1 MNRHAGRRV
10 GTRVVLFMLL
20 GIILITF
27 GIRLQRD
34 SKKEETYHLIFIP
47 KTIDSSNDFWT
58 ALIEGAEL
66 GAEEFGAEIEVCGGH
81 SEDDV
86 VTQIKNIEE
95 SIQKKPDAILVA
107 PSDYSALDEV
117 LQKVVDAGIPLIY
130 IDSTTQNEIAD
141 CVISTDNYVAGKE
154 LGAYAK
160 TILKSDSKI
169 GIMGHVKETSTEM
182 ERENGIRE
190 GLGEYK
196 TNIVDVLYCDS
207 SYDKAYNQTKI
218 MLMKHP
224 DIDMIIGTNEYAA
237 VGTARAIKDLGMEKT
252 VKMVGF
258 DNSVEEIQ
266 LLEEGVFEGIIIQK
280 PFNMGYLGVE
290 EAIALLQGK
299 PVEKS
304 LDSGCKLIT
313 RKNMYKE
320 ENQRLLYPFS
330 GQ

>member
-1 MNRHAGRRV
+1 MNKHTGRKV
-10 GTRVVLFMLL
+10 GTRIVLFVLL
-20 GIILITF
+20 GIILITI
-27 GIRLQRD
+27 GIRVQGD
-34 SKKEETYHLIFIP
+34 TKQEENYHLIFIP
-47 KTIDSSNDFWT
+47 KTIDESNDFWT

-66 GAEEFGAEIEVCGGH
+66 GAEEFGAEIEVKGGR
-81 SEDDV
+81 SEDDID
-86 VTQIKNIEE
+86 TQIKTIEE
-95 SIQKKPDAILVA
+95 SIKKKPDAILIA

-130 IDSTTQNEIAD
+130 IDSTTENEIAD

-154 LGAYAK
+154 LGTYAK
-160 TILKSDSKI
+160 SLLESDSKI

-190 GLGEYK
+190 GLGEYRD
-196 TNIVDVLYCDS
+196 NIVEVLYCDS
-207 SYDKAYNQTKI
+207 SYEKAYNQTKI
-218 MLMKHP
+218 MLAKHP
-224 DIDMIIGTNEYAA
+224 DINLIIGTNEYAA
-237 VGTARAIKDLGMEKT
+237 VGTARAIKDMGLQGK

-266 LLEEGVFEGIIIQK
+266 LLEEGVFEAIIIQK
-280 PFNMGYLGVE
+280 SFNMGYMGVE
-290 EAIALLQGK
+290 EAIGLLQGK
-299 PVEKS
+299 PVEKN

-313 RKNMYKE
+313 RENMYEE

>member
-1 MNRHAGRRV
+1 MNRYTGRKA
-10 GTRVVLFMLL
+10 GTRMALFILL
-20 GIILITF
+20 GILLLTL
-27 GIRLQRD
+27 GIRVQND
-34 SKKEETYHLIFIP
+34 AKKEENYHLIFIP
-47 KTIDSSNDFWT
+47 KTIDESNDFWT

-66 GAEEFGAEIEVCGGH
+66 GAEEFGAEIEVKGGR
-81 SEDDV
+81 SEDDID
-86 VTQIKNIEE
+86 TQIKTIEE
-95 SIQKKPDAILVA
+95 SIEKKPDAILVA
-107 PSDYSALDEV
+107 PADYSALNEV
-117 LQKVVDAGIPLIY
+117 LQEVVDAGIPLIY
-130 IDSTTQNEIAD
+130 IDSTTENEIAD

-160 TILKSDSKI
+160 KLVEPDSKI

-196 TNIVDVLYCDS
+196 KNIVDILYCDS
-207 SYDKAYNQTKI
+207 SYEKAYNQTKV
-218 MLMKHP
+218 MMAKHP
-224 DIDMIIGTNEYAA
+224 EIELLIGTNEYAA
-237 VGTARAIKDLGMEKT
+237 VGSARAIKDMGLQKT

-266 LLEEGVFEGIIIQK
+266 LLEEGVFDGIIIQK
-280 PFNMGYLGVE
+280 SFNMGYMGVE
-290 EAIALLQGK
+290 QAIALLQGK
-299 PVEKS
+299 HVEKN

-313 RKNMYKE
+313 RDNMYKE

>member
-1 MNRHAGRRV
+1 MNRHTGRRA
-10 GTRVVLFMLL
+10 GTRMALFILL
-20 GIILITF
+20 GILLLTL
-27 GIRLQRD
+27 GIRVQND
-34 SKKEETYHLIFIP
+34 AKKEESYHLIFIP
-47 KTIDSSNDFWT
+47 KTIDESNDFWT

-66 GAEEFGAEIEVCGGH
+66 GAEEFGAKIEVNGGR

-86 VTQIKNIEE
+86 DTQIKTIEE
-95 SIQKKPDAILVA
+95 SIKKKPDAILVA
-107 PSDYSALDEV
+107 PADYSALDEV

-130 IDSTTQNEIAD
+130 IDSTTENEIAD

-154 LGAYAK
+154 LGSYAK
-160 TILKSDSKI
+160 TLVESDSKI

-182 ERENGIRE
+182 ERENGIRK

-196 TNIVDVLYCDS
+196 ENIVDVLYCDS
-207 SYDKAYNQTKI
+207 SYEKAYNQTKI
-218 MLMKHP
+218 MMTKHP
-224 DIDMIIGTNEYAA
+224 DIELLIGTNEYAA
-237 VGTARAIKDLGMEKT
+237 VGSARAIKDMGLQKT

-266 LLEEGVFEGIIIQK
+266 LLEEGVFDGIIIQK
-280 PFNMGYLGVE
+280 SFNMGYMGVE
-290 EAIALLQGK
+290 QAIALLQGK
-299 PVEKS
+299 HVEKN

-313 RKNMYKE
+313 RDNMYKE